1 VSVQGDELR
10 SGHIDAFVGISSTQ
24 GFHADREPSLQLAFS
39 RAAEQASQAGYAG
52 TLFHA
57 SIEIVP
63 EEHNQ
68 WIRTYRVII
77 TPEG

>member
-1 VSVQGDELR
+1 MNGEGLR
-10 SGHIDAFVGISSTQ
+10 SKHVDAFIGISSTESVE
-24 GFHADREPSLQLAFS
+24 ADDEPSFQLALD
-39 RAAEQASQAGYAG
+39 RAARLASEAGYVG
-52 TLFHA
+52 RDFHVA
-57 SIEIVP
+57 LEIVP